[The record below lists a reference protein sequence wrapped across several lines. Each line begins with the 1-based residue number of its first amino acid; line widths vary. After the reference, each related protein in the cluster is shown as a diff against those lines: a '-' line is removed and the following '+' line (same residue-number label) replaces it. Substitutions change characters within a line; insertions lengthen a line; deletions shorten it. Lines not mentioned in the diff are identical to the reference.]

1 MILNF
6 YIYLFFTR
14 KGRGRRGGEK
24 GRGEGEG
31 RRGGEK
37 GRGGGKRVSQI
48 YIAQYDI
55 LNLFNRIWFFGGFF
69 S

>member
-14 KGRGRRGGEK
+14 KGR
-24 GRGEGEG
+24 G